1 MNELWALPFEMAEQ
15 VLSDLASAKSNPQAL
30 VEGFPERKRVAMSL
44 SAVSPS
50 SR

>member
-1 MNELWALPFEMAEQ
+1 MNELWALPFEMAER
-15 VLSDLASAKSNPQAL
+15 VLSDLASAKSTL
-30 VEGFPERKRVAMSL
+30 KRWLKDSRSGRRVATSL